1 MRTADRFS
9 VYRGAVLYGVAEWG
23 GGRGGR
29 SGGVGGGEEGV
40 GVGGLGWWWLF
51 QWWRDTI
58 GRIFEA
64 SLANTKF
71 RLNTVLSETL
81 FKKN

>member
-9 VYRGAVLYGVAEWG
+9 VFRGAVRYGVAEWG
-23 GGRGGR
+23 GGGGEDGGRGGW
-29 SGGVGGGEEGV
+29 
-40 GVGGLGWWWLF
+40 GGLGWWWLF

-58 GRIFEA
+58 GRILEA

-71 RLNTVLSETL
+71 RLNTVLSKTL
-81 FKKN
+81 YKKN